1 VTGGPAAV
9 IEARRVGRRFRA
21 TVALDDVSLSVP
33 PGRIHALLGPNGAGK
48 TTLLRVLG
56 GAVAP
61 TAGTISVLGLDSSQ
75 SPRELR
81 QRIGFVSSGERSFYL
96 RISGFE
102 NLLFFGRLYGL
113 RRRAAASRARE
124 LLEQVDLADAMH
136 VRVGEYSHG
145 MQKRLAVARALVLEP
160 PVLLVDEA
168 THDLDPAGARRV
180 RALVSRL
187 AGHGTAVV
195 WATQRLDEIR
205 DFAHRVTLL
214 HRGRVQ
220 FEGTVGE
227 LVALADARTYLLHL
241 RNGQRRGSEVV
252 ERLQAVL
259 GGAATI
265 ETSAGHDHHFVLSLK
280 GSATLGDAL
289 GLVLASG
296 VEVIGCSEARSGI
309 EAGFLRLTESV

>member
-1 VTGGPAAV
+1 MTGGSAAV
-9 IEARRVGRRFRA
+9 IEARGVGRRFRA
-21 TVALDDVSLSVP
+21 KVALDEVSLSVP
-33 PGRIHALLGPNGAGK
+33 AGRIHALLGPNGAGK
-48 TTLLRVLG
+48 STLLRVLG

-75 SPRELR
+75 SSRELR
-81 QRIGFVSSGERSFYL
+81 QRIGFVSSGDRSFYL

-124 LLEQVDLADAMH
+124 LLEQVDLVDAIH
-136 VRVGEYSHG
+136 VPVGEYSHG
-145 MQKRLAVARALVLEP
+145 MQKRLSVARALVLEP
-160 PVLLVDEA
+160 SVLLVDEP
-168 THDLDPAGARRV
+168 THDLDPLGARRI

-214 HRGRVQ
+214 HHGRVQ

-227 LVALADARTYLLHL
+227 LVALAEARTYLLHL
-241 RNGQRRGSEVV
+241 RNGQRHGVELV
-252 ERLQAVL
+252 ERLQGVL
-259 GGAATI
+259 DGTATI

-280 GSATLGDAL
+280 GAATLGDAL
-289 GLVLASG
+289 GPVLASG

-309 EAGFLRLTESV
+309 EAGFLRLTETV